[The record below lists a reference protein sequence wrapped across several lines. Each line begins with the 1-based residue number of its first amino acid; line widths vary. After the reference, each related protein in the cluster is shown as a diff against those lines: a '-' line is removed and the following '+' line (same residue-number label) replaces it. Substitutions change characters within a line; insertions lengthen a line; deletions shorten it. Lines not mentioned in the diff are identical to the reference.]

1 MNQVDRLIWIDGY
14 LHSCQKS
21 PQTRPAVVDAFNASC
36 DDSSDRIS
44 YNTMVRDMETL
55 TKFGAELWNGRGGW
69 YSTELAFR
77 CNQQKVSLKK
87 KRGEL

>member
-21 PQTRPAVVDAFNASC
+21 PQTRPAVVDAFNATC

-44 YNTMVRDMETL
+44 YNTMVRDMEML
-55 TKFGAELWNGRGGW
+55 VECGAELLNGRGGW
-69 YSTELAFR
+69 YSTALAFR
-77 CNQQKVSLKK
+77 CNQTKLNSKIRGKK
-87 KRGEL
+87 